1 MFDFFVIF
9 GVQFICC
16 HPRFGMV
23 SVLNACIRYLFESNS
38 PGMEEV
44 TQKKIKNGGVRS
56 VGRGV

>member
-1 MFDFFVIF
+1 
-9 GVQFICC
+9 
-16 HPRFGMV
+16 MV

-44 TQKKIKNGGVRS
+44 TQKKIKNGGVKS